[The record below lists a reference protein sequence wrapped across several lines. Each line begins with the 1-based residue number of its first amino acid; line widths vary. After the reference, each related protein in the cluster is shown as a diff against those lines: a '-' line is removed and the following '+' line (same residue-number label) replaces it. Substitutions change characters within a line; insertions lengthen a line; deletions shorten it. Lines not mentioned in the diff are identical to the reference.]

1 MKQRPLNVK
10 DAFRMLSRIFEK
22 ANKHPRGSVE
32 RAAVLD
38 SALLAYLMVTRFP
51 GVTLD
56 RRKGRK
62 RHQDDGAIMQKVAKA
77 TGETRPYTLA
87 EIAIKT
93 GAVDSKVERDS
104 TKRRLV
110 RAYRQMK

>member
-22 ANKHPRGSVE
+22 ANKYPRGSAE

-51 GVTLD
+51 GVTQD

-62 RHQDDGAIMQKVAKA
+62 RHKDDKAIMAEIAKA
-77 TGETRPYTLA
+77 FPGEKRYTLA
-87 EIAIKT
+87 GLAIKIGMVDLK
-93 GAVDSKVERDS
+93 GAKPDSV
-104 TKRRLV
+104 KRRLV
-110 RAYRQMK
+110 NATDK